1 MPFFRVRKDG
11 LYPHRGAM
19 SARVGQHLLKHRDR
33 GPAGDRS
40 TFHTRA
46 IPGFIADTID
56 HDPAAAKKF
65 YSEAL
70 TRKWSANSETA
81 VLNYSAILATEG
93 NLQEARRV
101 MEDALPKMGGNAGL
115 LHNLAVVCK
124 QAGETEASQNYFT
137 RYKSLAAEKAE

>member
-1 MPFFRVRKDG
+1 MFVQGRLALDSKRYADAKVIFARASTACPTDA
-11 LYPHRGAM
+11 YP
-19 SARVGQHLLKHRDR
+19 
-33 GPAGDRS
+33 PA
-40 TFHTRA
+40 TL
-46 IPGFIADTID
+46 GFIADTID

-93 NLQEARRV
+93 SLQEARRV
-101 MEDALPKMGGNAGL
+101 MEDALPKMGGNASL

-124 QAGETEASQNYFT
+124 QAGDTESSQNYFT
-137 RYKSLAAEKAE
+137 RYKSLVAAKAE